1 MKRFDVLAV
10 GELNPDLILAGI
22 TAEKPRLGVEQ
33 EFQRHH
39 LTLGSSTAISCLLMQ
54 RLGLATA
61 MSACVGNDDYGRF
74 CRSAL
79 DEAGVD
85 TGMITVVAGVATGLT
100 VCLPY
105 PNDRLLLTAK
115 GTMAMNPALR
125 ITPEILRTARHL
137 HVGSFFLQT
146 SLRPALADL
155 FGMARRLGLSTSL
168 DTGWDPDEH
177 WLGDDLR
184 GALAQT
190 SYFFPNEL
198 EFQRLTGTS
207 DPFAGSATL
216 RGFGVETVVLKRGV
230 RGAVAF
236 GSEGRAEHSGYIAEP
251 IDATGAG
258 DAFNA
263 GYLTAML
270 RGKPIGERLAF
281 GNACGAMTVSAIGG
295 TGGIESRDHVRAFV
309 DGARQAR

>member
-22 TAEKPRLGVEQ
+22 TANQPLVGVEQ
-33 EFQRHH
+33 EFERLH
-39 LTLGSSTAISCLLMQ
+39 LTLGSSTAISCVLMQ
-54 RLGLATA
+54 RLGLTTA
-61 MSACVGNDDYGRF
+61 MSACIGSDDHGKF
-74 CRSAL
+74 CKAVL

-85 TGMITVVAGVATGLT
+85 TGLITEVAGVATGLT

-115 GTMAMNPALR
+115 GTMVMNPALA
-125 ITPEILRTARHL
+125 ITPDILRTARHL

-146 SLRPALADL
+146 NLRLALADL

-177 WLGDDLR
+177 WLDDDLR

-190 SYFFPNEL
+190 SCFFPNEI
-198 EFQRLTGTS
+198 EFQKLTGTT
-207 DPFAGSATL
+207 DPLAGSVML
-216 RGFGVETVVLKRGV
+216 RGFGVGTVVLKRGA
-230 RGAVAF
+230 RGAMAF
-236 GSEGRAEHSGYIAEP
+236 SAEEQAEHSGFVAHP
-251 IDATGAG
+251 VDTTGAG

-263 GYLTAML
+263 GFLTGML
-270 RGKPIGERLAF
+270 SGEPMESRLAL

-295 TGGIESRDHVRAFV
+295 TGGIKCRDQVRAFMK
-309 DGARQAR
+309 GTPKPH